1 MTSPLRRKHPTTA
14 HARITPPPTALEAC
28 ALWPKS
34 PRQAQPD
41 LRLVRLRPIR
51 QWLALLGALVFA
63 NLAHA
68 QSSFT
73 PVSNSRT
80 YTRQSLGVNDPAASA
95 AEGGPIEKISGTGR
109 PRPIED
115 EIADFQ
121 IPLEPPDMARL
132 FRRESEGGLQARIR
146 QEARR
151 KLGGQRVFFPEDPP
165 LTKETYTP
173 RQFPPLTELVEPGFV
188 MHGRL
193 FFEQRNME
201 RYAWDLGVL
210 SPAASVAVYYK
221 DLALLPY
228 HFWTRPFQQQ
238 DSSAGKCLPG
248 DPTPLLLYPPE
259 ISFSG
264 LFGQAGAVAIGIATF
279 P

>member
-14 HARITPPPTALEAC
+14 RARTTPPPTALE
-28 ALWPKS
+28 
-34 PRQAQPD
+34 PRADFPAAPGK
-41 LRLVRLRPIR
+41 RRRGWKPAPH
-51 QWLALLGALVFA
+51 WLALLGALVFA
-63 NLAHA
+63 DLAHA
-68 QSSFT
+68 QASFS

-80 YTRQSLGVNDPAASA
+80 YTRQSLGVNDPDAA

-115 EIADFQ
+115 EIADFV
-121 IPLEPPDMARL
+121 IPLEPPDPARL
-132 FRRESEGGLQARIR
+132 FQRESEAALQARIR
-146 QEARR
+146 QESRR
-151 KLGGQRVFFPEDPP
+151 KPGAVRVFFPEDPP
-165 LTKETYTP
+165 LTKEKYTP
-173 RQFPPLTELVEPGFV
+173 RQFPPLTELVEPGYV

-210 SPAASVAVYYK
+210 SPAASVGGSYK

-228 HFWTRPFQQQ
+228 HFWTRPFQQY

-264 LFGQAGAVAIGIATF
+264 LFGEAGAIAAGIAIF